1 VNSKV
6 IKKINRKADAILMEW
21 LKGMTPEEDHDR
33 ITKDNLYSFLPDAN
47 YFYANNHMWLSFYS
61 PKWTKKTI
69 KKLVSLG
76 VDVDSISMQDL
87 ENYRARNREK
97 ED

>member
-1 VNSKV
+1 VNAKL
-6 IKKINRKADAILMEW
+6 IKKINRKADSILMDW
-21 LKGMTPEEDHDR
+21 LKGMTPEEDHHR
-33 ITKDNLYSFLPDAN
+33 ITKDSLYSFLPSAN
-47 YFYANNHMWLSFYS
+47 YFYADNHMWLSFYS

>member
-1 VNSKV
+1 VNAKL
-6 IKKINRKADAILMEW
+6 IKKINRKADSILMEW
-21 LKGMTPEEDHDR
+21 LKGMTPEKDHGR
-33 ITKDNLYSFLPDAN
+33 ITRDSLYSFLPDVN
-47 YFYANNHMWLSFYS
+47 YFYADNHMWLSFYS

-69 KKLVSLG
+69 KKLVCMGANLE
-76 VDVDSISMQDL
+76 SISMKDL